1 MPRRAL
7 PSNSAEAALRAHFG
21 LTQAE
26 LGRFLGVTAAQV
38 GHVEAGR
45 NAWSA
50 TAAGKLRL
58 LEWLLPPADGGV
70 GPEPP
75 GWEAADLP
83 ELPGSL
89 DSRALRR
96 RLRDVRFQ
104 AVKIRY
110 DLEQRHK
117 RARAEAR
124 RRWGVAVL
132 RNLLAPAAGQVPPPA
147 VVSSPAFNAEA
158 VGRWL
163 AMLEADA
170 AAAPTALTPT
180 QQALLALRLRL
191 LEEEAAALEALLQ

>member
-7 PSNSAEAALRAHFG
+7 PSNAAEVALRAHFG

-50 TAAGKLRL
+50 TAAGKLRM

-75 GWEAADLP
+75 EWAAAGLP

-89 DSRALRR
+89 DAGALRQ
-96 RLRDVRFQ
+96 RLGEVRFQ
-104 AVKIRY
+104 AIKVRY
-110 DLEQRHK
+110 ELGQRHK
-117 RARAEAR
+117 RARAKAR

-132 RNLLAPAAGQVPPPA
+132 RTLLAPAAGQVPPPA
-147 VVSSPAFNAEA
+147 VVNSPAFDAEA
-158 VGRWL
+158 VSRWL
-163 AMLEADA
+163 TMLEADV
-170 AAAPTALTPT
+170 AAAPTSLTPT
-180 QQALLALRLRL
+180 QQALLTLRLRL
-191 LEEEAAALEALLQ
+191 LAEEAAALEALLR